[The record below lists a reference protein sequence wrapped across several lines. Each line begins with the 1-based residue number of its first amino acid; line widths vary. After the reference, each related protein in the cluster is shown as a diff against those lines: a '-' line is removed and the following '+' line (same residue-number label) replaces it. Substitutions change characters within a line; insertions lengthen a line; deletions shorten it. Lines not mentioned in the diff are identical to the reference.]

1 MAKGKRVAWPVAAS
15 ADRGQDGDGGLET
28 SLWERDGKP
37 IMKRWY
43 WDRVCSIA
51 RNAPVG
57 EAGW

>member
-1 MAKGKRVAWPVAAS
+1 MKRVAWPVAAS

-51 RNAPVG
+51 CNAPVG